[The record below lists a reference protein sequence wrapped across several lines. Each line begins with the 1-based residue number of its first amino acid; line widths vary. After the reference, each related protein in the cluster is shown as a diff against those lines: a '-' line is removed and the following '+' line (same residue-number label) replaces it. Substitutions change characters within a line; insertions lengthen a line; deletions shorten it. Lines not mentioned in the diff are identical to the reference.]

1 MTELIQKQ
9 IIGVGVAGICLL
21 YFLTKMILRH
31 TYKRLICAARDMGHS
46 QHKLMKTLRMKFD
59 TCYQLKIGVPNV
71 TLFVEKYLR
80 HYRVLG
86 IHLRTWENFTSLCV
100 VLVMVGSMGG
110 GIWAMMQELPS
121 GLVFL
126 QLLIGVLGTGALL
139 LCDYIWNTANE
150 WELLLVDISD
160 YLENVCKPRLE
171 NETFH
176 PVDVAQYQQEYFDEE
191 QEALHKVVSF
201 APKEKELVS
210 ARDIEFTKEEEKVI
224 REVIQEYLG

>member
-9 IIGVGVAGICLL
+9 MIGVGVAGICLF

-31 TYKRLICAARDMGHS
+31 TYKKLIHAARDMGHS
-46 QHKLMKTLRMKFD
+46 RHKLMKTLRMKFD
-59 TCYQLKIGVPNV
+59 TCYQLRIGVPNV

-100 VLVMVGSMGG
+100 VLVMVSSMGG

-121 GLVFL
+121 SLVFL
-126 QLLIGVLGTGALL
+126 QLLIGVLGTGMLL
-139 LCDYIWNTANE
+139 LCDYLWNTANQ

-176 PVDVAQYQQEYFDEE
+176 PVDVEQYQQEYFDEE

-201 APKEKELVS
+201 VPKEKDLVT
-210 ARDIEFTKEEEKVI
+210 AKDIEFTKEEEKVI